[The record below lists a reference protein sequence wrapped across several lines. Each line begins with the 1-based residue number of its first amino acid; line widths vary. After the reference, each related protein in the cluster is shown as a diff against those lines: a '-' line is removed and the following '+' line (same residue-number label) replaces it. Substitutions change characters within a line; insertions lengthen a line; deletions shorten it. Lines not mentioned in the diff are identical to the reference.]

1 MPTNLSLW
9 RGIIGRAPRGP
20 VIEICVRH
28 KETHR
33 FPIDSPQNTMWCV
46 ILMLQRTGTYWSFM
60 CFAILHNSFPYKL
73 KWPVSLYAHINP
85 DLIKPISVSLS
96 YNITFFCNDNIHRQ
110 KDSMQKK
117 RKKRQ
122 SIVRSPKNTRAPASS
137 RVRVWPEETSL
148 LCLVLQKTNNES
160 KITAAVRCVI

>member
-73 KWPVSLYAHINP
+73 KWPVSLYAYINH

-110 KDSMQKK
+110 KDSMQKIK
-117 RKKRQ
+117 NKKAKHRTFSQ
-122 SIVRSPKNTRAPASS
+122 EHSS
-137 RVRVWPEETSL
+137 AGIFPRP
-148 LCLVLQKTNNES
+148 CLTWGNVSALS
-160 KITAAVRCVI
+160 GAAEN